1 MNSIFL
7 LFYILIIELMLI
19 YLVSF
24 LAGILTILAPCVLP
38 VLPVILWGTLNE
50 SNYKRILTIIFS
62 FIISIILFTFLLKVS
77 TVFISIDQQIWKTIS
92 WIILIAFGIISI
104 FPDLREQFKSII
116 GIKHVAWPKES
127 QSIRGQILLGASLW
141 PIFTTC
147 SPTYTL
153 IIATIL
159 PLSLITG
166 TISIVLYALGL
177 WFSVGIVAIFWKTLI
192 KKLNIISNGDWWF
205 KKILGIIIIL
215 TGIAIIIGFDKKI
228 ETAIIDSGWFGV
240 TTLEENLIQKIKTP
254 APIIQN
260 TSPTSNVTS
269 QTTTPQSSINTIK
282 LLLKN
287 QWVAPEFSGLT
298 NRINGWNYKSIH
310 DLKGKVVIVNFWTF
324 WCINCQRTLSYTE
337 KLYKKYQSD
346 GLVIIGIHSPEFQS
360 ERKLENVQN
369 AVEEYK
375 LTYPIVQDNDFTTRK
390 AYNNKYRPAKYI
402 IDKQGNIRYTHF
414 WEWKYEEIDQ
424 IVNYLLQE

>member
-1 MNSIFL
+1 M
-7 LFYILIIELMLI
+7 
-19 YLVSF
+19 
-24 LAGILTILAPCVLP
+24 
-38 VLPVILWGTLNE
+38 
-50 SNYKRILTIIFS
+50 
-62 FIISIILFTFLLKVS
+62 
-77 TVFISIDQQIWKTIS
+77 
-92 WIILIAFGIISI
+92 IAFGIISI

-240 TTLEENLIQKIKTP
+240 TTLEENLIQQIKTP

-260 TSPTSNVTS
+260 TSPTSNATS

-324 WCINCQRTLSYTE
+324 WCINCQRTLPYTE

-414 WEWKYEEIDQ
+414 WEWKYKEIDQ